1 MEVDDLKGTTQT
13 AAEEAQQVT
22 PSITETT
29 NTFLTEHLLII
40 PTPLHRE
47 AGRPLPKAMVAT
59 LDTYK
64 CRTEGCCSEWTIE
77 EDDQPLSS
85 HYSSQKTGFVSNY
98 GHSVPPSR
106 KNPG

>member
-64 CRTEGCCSEWTIE
+64 CRTEGVCSKWAIE
-77 EDDQPLSS
+77 EDDGCGS
-85 HYSSQKTGFVSNY
+85 HNISIRISG
-98 GHSVPPSR
+98 
-106 KNPG
+106 